1 MKKLLPSD
9 GVVSDLL
16 REQGEMTIS
25 ALVSHLD
32 VTATA
37 VRQRLTRLMKA
48 GHVQRKAVTEGR
60 GRPSHRYSLTERG
73 RREAGSNFADLAVA
87 LWVEIRSVAD
97 SETRRGLLQRIAK
110 RMAESYSGH
119 LKGKT
124 TAEKMKSVVALFGDR
139 SVPFS
144 VETSGQLPVLTAKC
158 CPYPSLAEQDRSI
171 CAMEKMMFSE
181 MVGEKL
187 HLSDCRLDGGTCCTF
202 KISVR

>member
-25 ALVSHLD
+25 ALASHLD

-73 RREAGSNFADLAVA
+73 
-87 LWVEIRSVAD
+87 
-97 SETRRGLLQRIAK
+97 QR
-110 RMAESYSGH
+110 
-119 LKGKT
+119 
-124 TAEKMKSVVALFGDR
+124 D
-139 SVPFS
+139 
-144 VETSGQLPVLTAKC
+144 GQ
-158 CPYPSLAEQDRSI
+158 
-171 CAMEKMMFSE
+171 
-181 MVGEKL
+181 
-187 HLSDCRLDGGTCCTF
+187 
-202 KISVR
+202 